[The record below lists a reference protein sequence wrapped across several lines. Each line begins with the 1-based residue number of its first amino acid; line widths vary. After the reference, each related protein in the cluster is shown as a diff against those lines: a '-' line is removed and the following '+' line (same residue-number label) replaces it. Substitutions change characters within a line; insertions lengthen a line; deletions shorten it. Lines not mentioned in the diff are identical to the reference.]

1 MCTVP
6 STPVSLGRPLSSPSC
21 SACLPFCSLFN
32 LPHHFCRI
40 FTHSHAFTHTHALAS
55 SLPQCVLHFPTHQC
69 YLRGTFLQAL
79 THSHSCTCSP
89 TQTHTHTHTN
99 AHTYSHTRTHAPVFY
114 IPGHLAIPW
123 IYCGLPRWCSH
134 KESACKCRRCKRHRS
149 DSWVWKIP
157 WMRKWQPLQYSCL
170 RNIIDRGAMWA
181 TVHGVTK
188 SLAWLSTHTHALA
201 LLQRAVGIMG
211 RLQKVSRPLEST
223 HLALHDEKSP
233 Q

>member
-1 MCTVP
+1 MHP
-6 STPVSLGRPLSSPSC
+6 
-21 SACLPFCSLFN
+21 ACLSVSYIF
-32 LPHHFCRI
+32 LPI
-40 FTHSHAFTHTHALAS
+40 NATSAEHSYRLSHTVTHAHA
-55 SLPQCVLHFPTHQC
+55 PLHK
-69 YLRGTFLQAL
+69 
-79 THSHSCTCSP
+79 
-89 TQTHTHTHTN
+89 HTHTHTN
-99 AHTYSHTRTHAPVFY
+99 AHTYSHTRTHVPVFY

-157 WMRKWQPLQYSCL
+157 WMRTWQPLQYSCL